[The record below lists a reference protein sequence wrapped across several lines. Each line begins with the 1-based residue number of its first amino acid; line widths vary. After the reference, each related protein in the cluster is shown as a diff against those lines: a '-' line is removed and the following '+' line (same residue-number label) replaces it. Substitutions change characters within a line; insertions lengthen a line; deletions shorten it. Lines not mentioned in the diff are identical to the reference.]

1 MKIVYLTSHLSCS
14 GMPQM
19 VLKRIL
25 TLIKYIDNIEIYLIE
40 HNDYGKFFPTQRNQ
54 IISILGDR
62 FYSLGEDKMRAMDII
77 NEIKPDLIH
86 MDEMSERLNREL
98 ITALYNNNR
107 SYRIV
112 ETCHDISFDPNSK
125 IFHPDLFLFCS
136 PYHEETFCDLHSRY
150 YTIQYPIDFKTIS
163 PEAKEFAKAHL
174 EMDATK
180 KHILNVGIWA
190 EWKNQ
195 KEGLEIARKYPDCV
209 FHFVGAMASNFS
221 SYWEPLMKDIPDN
234 VKIWGERADVDTFME
249 AADVFMFNSTWEC
262 NPLVLREA
270 TANCLPIMA
279 RNLPQY
285 GDMFQKYL
293 DPIDSDPR
301 TLTRKYK
308 ATNSNNSRFFALE
321 HEKAYKAILELPIKK
336 QEVTITQ
343 NFITNPFLEIKGI
356 SDSDFLVKFFDE
368 KGECHYT
375 NTIKANHWI
384 KLNRQYY
391 TRYTAK
397 VWQDGELIYSNTLNL
412 EGKRVFISIDSRA
425 LGDTLAWIGYCLE
438 FKKKHNCEVVVST
451 FWNHILDYPEL
462 ELVEPGHVTG
472 CYALYSL
479 GWHWDADKEPVLCNT
494 IPLQQSA
501 SNILGLDY
509 YEVKPRLK
517 YNAGENKYGKYV
529 TIATNSTAGLKFW
542 LRSYWQQVINY
553 LVERGY
559 KVINTSKE
567 PNPFNK
573 CYQLEDAT
581 IENTMSVIH
590 HSQGFL
596 GLSSGLSWLSYGLGK
611 KIIMIAGFSEQD
623 HEFSCHRPYNAKV
636 CHGCWNDPNIKFD
649 AGDYN
654 FCPHHKNTDRMFEC
668 QNQITP
674 EMVIAEINKI
684 L

>member
-1 MKIVYLTSHLSCS
+1 MKICYLTSHLSCS

-25 TLIKYIDNIEIYLIE
+25 TLIKYVDNVEIYLIE

-62 FYSLGEDKMRAMDII
+62 FYSLGEDKMQAIDII

-136 PYHEETFCDLHSRY
+136 PYHEDTFSDLHSRY

-195 KEGLEIARKYPDCV
+195 KEGLEIARKYPDCI

-262 NPLVLREA
+262 NPLVLRESI
-270 TANCLPIMA
+270 ANCLPIMA

-308 ATNSNNSRFFALE
+308 ASNSNNSRFFALE

-336 QEVTITQ
+336 QEITITQ
-343 NFITNPFLEIKGI
+343 HYISQPFLEIKGI
-356 SDSDFLVKFFDE
+356 SNSDFLVKFFDE

-391 TRYTAK
+391 TRWTAK
-397 VWQDGELIYSNTLNL
+397 VWQDNELIYSNTLNL
-412 EGKRVFISIDSRA
+412 EGKEVLITIDSKA
-425 LGDTLAWIGYCLE
+425 LGDTMAFIPYCE
-438 FKKKHNCEVVVST
+438 AFQEKHKCKVTVST
-451 FWNHILDYPEL
+451 FWNKILDYPNL
-462 ELVEPGHVTG
+462 KFIEPGQAICCAAMYH
-472 CYALYSL
+472 L
-479 GWHWDADKEPVLCNT
+479 GYFHDPDKEPVPANKV
-494 IPLQQSA
+494 PLQQSA

-509 YEVKPRLK
+509 VELVPKVKVNRERLDL
-517 YNAGENKYGKYV
+517 GRYV
-529 TIATNSTAGLKFW
+529 AIATNSTAQCKFW
-542 LRSYWQQVINY
+542 TRDQWQILINHLHSKGYRVINVSRETNPFDNCEPISNTSIEYTMQVIAGA
-553 LVERGY
+553 EFQ
-559 KVINTSKE
+559 IS
-567 PNPFNK
+567 
-573 CYQLEDAT
+573 
-581 IENTMSVIH
+581 
-590 HSQGFL
+590 
-596 GLSSGLSWLSYGLGK
+596 LSSGLSWLAWAIGTHVV
-611 KIIMIAGFSEQD
+611 MIANFTAVD
-623 HEFSCHRPYNAKV
+623 YEFSTNCTRIVNPKV
-636 CHGCWNDPNIKFD
+636 CHDCWSEYRLD
-649 AGDYN
+649 ASDWNWCPRKQN
-654 FCPHHKNTDRMFEC
+654 FICHTS
-668 QNQITP
+668 ITAQ
-674 EMVIAEINKI
+674 MVIDK
-684 L
+684 LPL